1 MTTTVGDMTTFMQC
15 MVDGGQPLLTPE
27 TTALSTR
34 PHTHG
39 DQATVSLPDTITG
52 NEAWGEKLPSCWGLG
67 WRVNHDG
74 AEKKF
79 GEAAGSQ
86 IFGTVLP
93 RYTIPRV
100 LLLLLLHPPAH
111 APAPAPSSS
120 VLLRPAP
127 SSSSSSCSVLHP
139 PPPHCTAMRQG
150 LTPDVVHGAGG
161 AFMCVAGHH
170 GAVGTM
176 VWADPVSGLTLC
188 AFTPGVPTHPCHHL
202 PPPHFPPMPRPSRP
216 RRGIRASL

>member
-1 MTTTVGDMTTFMQC
+1 

-161 AFMCVAGHH
+161 RSCVSQATTVRSAPWFGRTRSPGSPYAPSPLVCQPTRATTYPPRTSHRCLARVDRGGEYALRSDGRLAF
-170 GAVGTM
+170 
-176 VWADPVSGLTLC
+176 
-188 AFTPGVPTHPCHHL
+188 
-202 PPPHFPPMPRPSRP
+202 
-216 RRGIRASL
+216 